1 MQKFIDAGGA
11 GLVNSGASES
21 YNVQGVEIAK
31 IAERDFK
38 NCIVKATLGRH
49 PLECVE

>member
-1 MQKFIDAGGA
+1 M

-31 IAERDFK
+31 QAQSLK
-38 NCIVKATLGRH
+38 LKAQGQNSPLLIVKATLGRH